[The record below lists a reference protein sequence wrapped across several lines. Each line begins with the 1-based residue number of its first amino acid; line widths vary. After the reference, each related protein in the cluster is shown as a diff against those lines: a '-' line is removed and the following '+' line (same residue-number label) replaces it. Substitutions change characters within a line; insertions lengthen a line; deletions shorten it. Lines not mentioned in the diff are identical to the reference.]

1 MTSDY
6 QMLRQGVASLGDF
19 QKLQQEFE
27 MKKQA
32 AQADLVKAQSGGN
45 LPAAL
50 QIANEY
56 AKARAAGD
64 TQRMN
69 DIALSAKSFDKG
81 VIQDAN
87 GNIVAMGGYG
97 DAVGQIAGTRKAYEA
112 QAQNASDLAYDPLI
126 AGGEAAARLGQQ
138 LQYEPQIQTAVKSA
152 ESRAGTQ
159 SELNE
164 RIASMPQLEQTV
176 RQLSDLGKVATY
188 TKAGQFVDVV
198 RRETGQEPRESAIAR
213 KEYISLVD
221 NQILPLLRQTF
232 GAQFTQKEGE
242 SLKVTLGDPNATPE
256 EKDAVLRSFI
266 EQKKATIETMQR
278 QIDPLQASRDA
289 IDRRN
294 AEGFQN
300 PNQTL
305 PNPYARAEQ
314 EFKQKTGRGGLPP
327 DKQKRLQ
334 ELRAKR
340 DAGTLQ

>member
-27 MKKQA
+27 MKKAQALQA
-32 AQADLVKAQSGGN
+32 ATGQA
-45 LPAAL
+45 PAAVKL
-50 QIANEY
+50 ANEIQ
-56 AKARAAGD
+56 AARAAGD
-64 TQRMN
+64 VQRLN
-69 DIALSAKSFDKG
+69 DLQMSAKLLDRG
-81 VIQDAN
+81 VVYDSS
-87 GNIVAMGGYG
+87 GNPMAMGGYG
-97 DAVGQIAGTRKAYEA
+97 DAVGSIAGTRKAYEA
-112 QAQNASDLAYDPLI
+112 QAQNASDLAYEPLI
-126 AGGEAAARLGQQ
+126 AGGEAAARLQQQ
-138 LQYEPQIQTAVKSA
+138 LQYEPQIQTSVKSA

-188 TKAGQFVDVV
+188 TKAGQLVDVV

-314 EFKQKTGRGGLPP
+314 EFNNKKKPRLKYNPATG
-327 DKQKRLQ
+327 
-334 ELRAKR
+334 EFE
-340 DAGTLQ
+340 